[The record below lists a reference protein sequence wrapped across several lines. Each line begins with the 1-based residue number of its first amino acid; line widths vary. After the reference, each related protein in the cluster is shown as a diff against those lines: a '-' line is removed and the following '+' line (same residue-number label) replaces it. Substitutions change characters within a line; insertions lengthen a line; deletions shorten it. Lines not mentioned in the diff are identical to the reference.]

1 MNTPAAAARHMLIDR
16 DMPNQ
21 NIPEG
26 TVEAVLR
33 EAFLDDAA
41 AVLALNNACAPAVS
55 AVDLAKMRWMLE
67 GCPYFRIVA
76 VDERRA
82 PRIEGDGET
91 GEAPRAADAGRSD
104 SDGPIVETLPEH
116 SNLAGF
122 LVAMTPQVPYGSDN
136 FAWFVE
142 RGDDFVYIDR
152 IAVSPWFRKRG
163 IAARLYADVERWARA
178 HGAARL
184 TCEVNVRPRN
194 EPSLAFHERMGF
206 TGLEERESASGLR
219 VVMLEKNL

>member
-1 MNTPAAAARHMLIDR
+1 
-16 DMPNQ
+16 MPNQ
-21 NIPEG
+21 NAPEG

-33 EAFLDDAA
+33 EADLDDAA
-41 AVLALNNACAPAVS
+41 AVLALNNACAPALS
-55 AVDLAKMRWMLE
+55 AVDLERMRWFLE
-67 GCPYFRIVA
+67 TCPYFRIVA
-76 VDERRA
+76 VDERRSPRVGGNGTTGQA
-82 PRIEGDGET
+82 PRS
-91 GEAPRAADAGRSD
+91 PDAGRTD
-104 SDGPIVETLPEH
+104 TDGPIIDTVPEH

-122 LVAMTPQVPYGSDN
+122 LVAMTPDLPYDSGN

-178 HGAARL
+178 RGAARL

-194 EPSLAFHERMGF
+194 ESSLAFHDRMGF
-206 TGLEERESASGLR
+206 SGLDERETEYGLR
-219 VVMLEKNL
+219 VLMMEKPL

>member
-1 MNTPAAAARHMLIDR
+1 
-16 DMPNQ
+16 MPDNR
-21 NIPEG
+21 NVPDG
-26 TVEAVLR
+26 AVEAVLR
-33 EAFLDDAA
+33 NADPEDAA
-41 AVLALNNACAPAVS
+41 AVLALNNACSPAVS
-55 AVDLAKMRWMLE
+55 VVDLERMRWFLDA
-67 GCPYFRIVA
+67 CPYFRIVA

-82 PRIEGDGET
+82 PREEGDGVT
-91 GEAPRAADAGRSD
+91 GTAPRSPDAGRSD
-104 SDGPIVETLPEH
+104 SDGPEVDPVPEH

-122 LVAMTPQVPYGSDN
+122 LVAMTPEVPYGSGN

-142 RGDDFVYIDR
+142 RGNDFIYIDR

-178 HGAARL
+178 HGAIRL

-206 TGLEERESASGLR
+206 AGLEERETEYGLR
-219 VVMLEKNL
+219 VLMMEKVL